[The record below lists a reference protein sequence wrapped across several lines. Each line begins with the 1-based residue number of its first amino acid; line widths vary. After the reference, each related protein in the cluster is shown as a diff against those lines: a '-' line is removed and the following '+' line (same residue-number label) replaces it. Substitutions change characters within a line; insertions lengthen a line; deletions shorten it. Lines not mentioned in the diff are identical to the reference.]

1 MLQHSPFQALKFFVS
16 SQNRNETLRAMMMN
30 IWENSPRN
38 FWYTPTQ
45 VLEHLGSRD
54 FGTSEYLTQNT

>member
-1 MLQHSPFQALKFFVS
+1 MHQNTTRNQDPRQEHVSFKLFLTVMLQHSPFQALKFFVS

-38 FWYTPTQ
+38 F
-45 VLEHLGSRD
+45 
-54 FGTSEYLTQNT
+54 